1 MAGIRYL
8 ELAEVIALHALIMER
23 TGASPASLRSE
34 SQLEA
39 ALMRAPMA
47 AHYEEADL
55 VRQAVL
61 LAVGISQAQAF
72 LDGNKR
78 TGFAAMDV
86 FLRLNGQRF
95 NGDSI
100 GLAQHLETI
109 ASEQQQRRAAIDAF
123 EQWLRSHLESI

>member
-1 MAGIRYL
+1 
-8 ELAEVIALHALIMER
+8 MER
-23 TGASPASLRSE
+23 TGVSPAPLQSE
-34 SQLEA
+34 ARLEA

-55 VRQAVL
+55 VQQAVL

-78 TGFAAMDV
+78 TAFAAMDV

-100 GLAQHLETI
+100 ELARHLEAI
-109 ASEQQQRRAAIDAF
+109 ATEQQQRKAAIDAF
-123 EQWLRSHLESI
+123 ERWLGAYLEPI